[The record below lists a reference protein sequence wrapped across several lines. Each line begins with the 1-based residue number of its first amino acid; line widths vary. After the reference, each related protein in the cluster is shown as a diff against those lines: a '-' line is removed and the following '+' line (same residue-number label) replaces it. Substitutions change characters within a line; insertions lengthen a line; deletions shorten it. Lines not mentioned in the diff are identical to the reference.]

1 MNELLGPG
9 RPIRKFNPGTFQSDE
24 ELSRQF
30 VVRERELGIVLEV
43 LHGNVGAPSC
53 QHVLLVAPRGLGKT
67 MLLARVAAELRTNRE
82 FSERLLPVRFMEES
96 QEIFNMGDFW
106 LETLF
111 HLAREIGKND
121 PESAR
126 EIRDTHADL
135 AARWRGKELEGH
147 ARAAALEATDRTG
160 KQIVLMV
167 ENLQTLCGD
176 VDADFGWKLRKTLQS
191 EPRII
196 LLATATSRFKGLDN
210 AKEPFFELF
219 RIICLEA
226 LDTEECRRLWQ
237 VVSGDTVS
245 GREIRSLE
253 ILTGG
258 NPRLLVIVAGFAQHR
273 SLRQLMENL
282 VSLIDDHTEYF
293 RSHLAGFAKT
303 ERRVYLSVI
312 DLRQPS
318 STGEIA
324 ARARMD
330 VRTVSTL
337 LGRLV
342 NRGAVIVEGR
352 GKKRLYAAAER
363 LYSIYYK
370 LRRERDEAAVVRNM
384 VLFLVVFYTDDEMT
398 EMFVNLNSEAMQSST
413 IREGIERAVAETPQL
428 GKFFPNMA
436 RSSIEKQS
444 KQTNIYDEVVERF
457 GDSDAPELQEQ
468 VAMALVNKGVRREQL
483 GETDAAIAL
492 YDEAVERFG
501 DSDVPELQVL
511 VAMALFNKGVR
522 REQLG
527 ETDAAI
533 ALYDEVVERFGDNEA
548 PELQVLVAMAL
559 VNKGVR
565 RGQLGE
571 TDAAIALYDEVAE
584 RFGDSDAPE
593 LQVQVAMALVNKG
606 VTRGQLGETDA
617 AIALYDEVAERFG
630 DGEAPE
636 LQKQVAKALV
646 NKGVTR
652 GQLGDAEAE
661 IAVYDEVAERFGD
674 SDAPELQEQVAKAL
688 VNKGVRRGQLGETD
702 AAITVYDEVA
712 ERFGDGDAPELQEQV
727 AMALVYKGVTRGQL
741 EETDAAIAVYD
752 EVVERFGDSDAP
764 ELQEQVAKALFNKGV
779 TRGQLGD
786 VEAEIA
792 VYDEV
797 VERFG
802 DSDAPELQEQV
813 AKVLFN
819 KGVTRG
825 QLGETDAAIAV
836 YDEVVER
843 FGDSDAPELQ
853 EQVAKALFNKG
864 VRRGQ
869 LGETDAAITVYDEVA
884 ERFGDGDAPELQEQV
899 AMALVYKGVTRGQL
913 EETDAAI
920 AVYDEVVERFGDS
933 DAPELQKQVAKAL
946 VNKGVTRGQL
956 EETEAA
962 IAVYDEVV
970 ERFGDSDA
978 PELQEQVAKALVNKG
993 VTRGQLGETDAAI
1006 AVYDEVVERFGDS
1019 DAPELQVV
1027 VATALVNKGKVQIDL
1042 HHLEE
1047 ALNTSEVLERK
1058 YSALIDDNAITFE
1071 WRAKWI
1077 KMKVSLAQGRR
1088 SDSMETFR
1096 SIYAS
1101 FVPGNRA
1108 MVRQM
1113 LDLIAVGAL
1122 ERDLID
1128 VLSSDRKKSDA
1139 LEPLIVA
1146 LRQRI
1151 GETVRAPI
1159 EVLEIAQDVR
1169 QRIEEVEKAGGTTTS
1184 GRTK

>member
-53 QHVLLVAPRGLGKT
+53 QHVLLVAPRGRGKT

-111 HLAREIGKND
+111 HLAREIGKDD
-121 PESAR
+121 PESAQ
-126 EIRDTHADL
+126 ELRDTHADL
-135 AARWRGKELEGH
+135 AARWHGKELEGH
-147 ARAAALEATDRTG
+147 ARAAVLEATDRVG

-176 VDADFGWKLRKTLQS
+176 VDTDFGWKLRKTLQS

-196 LLATATSRFKGLDN
+196 LLATATSRFKGLDD

-219 RIICLEA
+219 RIVRLEP
-226 LDTEECRRLWQ
+226 LDTEGCRRLWQ
-237 VVSGDTVS
+237 MASGDTVS
-245 GREIRSLE
+245 EREIRPLE

-312 DLRQPS
+312 DLWQPS

-370 LRRERDEAAVVRNM
+370 LRRERDEAAVVRNLI
-384 VLFLVVFYTDDEMT
+384 LFLVVFYTDDEMT
-398 EMFVNLNSEAMQSST
+398 EMFVNLNSEAMQSS
-413 IREGIERAVAETPQL
+413 IIHEGIKRVVTEIPKI
-428 GKFFPNMA
+428 GKFFPNMVQPYPG
-436 RSSIEKQS
+436 RS
-444 KQTNIYDEVVERF
+444 KQTTIHDEVAKRFGDSDAPELREKLAIELINKGMTKGRLGEADAAIVLFDEVVERFGDSDAPELREQVAQALFYKGLTRGKLGEADEAIAVYDEVVERFGDSDTPELQERVAKALFNKGVTRGKLGDAEAEIAVYDEIVERFGDSDAPELQVQVAKALVSKGVRRGQLGEADAAIVVYDEVIERFGNSDAPELQDQVAEALIYKGVTQGKLGDAEEEIVVYDEVVERF
-457 GDSDAPELQEQ
+457 GDSDAPELQER
-468 VAMALVNKGVRREQL
+468 VAK
-483 GETDAAIAL
+483 
-492 YDEAVERFG
+492 
-501 DSDVPELQVL
+501 
-511 VAMALFNKGVR
+511 ALFNKGVAQG
-522 REQLG
+522 QLG
-527 ETDAAI
+527 ETEAEI
-533 ALYDEVVERFGDNEA
+533 AVYDEVVERFGDSDA
-548 PELQVLVAMAL
+548 SELQ
-559 VNKGVR
+559 
-565 RGQLGE
+565 E
-571 TDAAIALYDEVAE
+571 C
-584 RFGDSDAPE
+584 
-593 LQVQVAMALVNKG
+593 
-606 VTRGQLGETDA
+606 
-617 AIALYDEVAERFG
+617 
-630 DGEAPE
+630 
-636 LQKQVAKALV
+636 VAKALV

-661 IAVYDEVAERFGD
+661 IALYDEVIERFGD
-674 SDAPELQEQVAKAL
+674 SDVPELQELVAKAL
-688 VNKGVRRGQLGETD
+688 VNKG
-702 AAITVYDEVA
+702 
-712 ERFGDGDAPELQEQV
+712 
-727 AMALVYKGVTRGQL
+727 M
-741 EETDAAIAVYD
+741 
-752 EVVERFGDSDAP
+752 
-764 ELQEQVAKALFNKGV
+764 
-779 TRGQLGD
+779 
-786 VEAEIA
+786 
-792 VYDEV
+792 
-797 VERFG
+797 
-802 DSDAPELQEQV
+802 
-813 AKVLFN
+813 
-819 KGVTRG
+819 TRG

-836 YDEVVER
+836 YDELIER

-853 EQVAKALFNKG
+853 ERVAKALFNKG
-864 VRRGQ
+864 
-869 LGETDAAITVYDEVA
+869 A
-884 ERFGDGDAPELQEQV
+884 
-899 AMALVYKGVTRGQL
+899 
-913 EETDAAI
+913 
-920 AVYDEVVERFGDS
+920 
-933 DAPELQKQVAKAL
+933 
-946 VNKGVTRGQL
+946 
-956 EETEAA
+956 
-962 IAVYDEVV
+962 
-970 ERFGDSDA
+970 
-978 PELQEQVAKALVNKG
+978 
-993 VTRGQLGETDAAI
+993 TRGQLGETDAAI
-1006 AVYDEVVERFGDS
+1006 AVYDELIERFGDS
-1019 DAPELQVV
+1019 DAPELQEL
-1027 VATALVNKGKVQIDL
+1027 VAKALTNKGKVQVDL
-1042 HHLEE
+1042 HHMEE

-1058 YSALIDDNAITFE
+1058 YSALTDDNAITFK

-1077 KMKVSLAQGRR
+1077 KMKVFLAQGKR
-1088 SDSMETFR
+1088 SDSVETFR

-1101 FVPGNRA
+1101 FVPGNRT
-1108 MVRQM
+1108 MMRQM
-1113 LDLIAVGAL
+1113 LDHVLALIAVGAS
-1122 ERDLID
+1122 ERDLVDI
-1128 VLSSDRKKSDA
+1128 LSSDRRKFGW

-1159 EVLEIAQDVR
+1159 EVLEIAQDIC
-1169 QRIEEVEKAGGTTTS
+1169 QRIEEVERSRGTTTT